1 VFCLSF
7 LKFLKVVDEDWLLDL
22 LGLLEFVNASS
33 CLCTAPGRRRR
44 RQRER
49 EREVGVPI

>member
-1 VFCLSF
+1 ML
-7 LKFLKVVDEDWLLDL
+7 VDEDWLLDL

-44 RQRER
+44 RHRETERDR
-49 EREVGVPI
+49 EIGIAI